1 MTALEPKVDAL
12 SNGPAARDVIIGRD
26 PDILADIRDPGIAAA
41 IWRRTP
47 DPEFQRW
54 VNALPKD
61 NLPELRTVVPVHL
74 AEAAVRAACESH
86 GLPACRERDML
97 ASDVGALALMLAKTL
112 TVRLL
117 RLRLDVSE
125 DVMCPKFHL
134 DNVRARLLC
143 TYRGPGTEYVPENVA
158 EEPGRIRQVPPGGVA
173 VFRGRQWSCGERT
186 ALLHRS
192 PAATPAGGP
201 RLLLVIDPAD

>member
-1 MTALEPKVDAL
+1 MTALEPKADAL

-61 NLPELRTVVPVHL
+61 NLPDLRTVVPVHL

-158 EEPGRIRQVPPGGVA
+158 EETGRIRQVPPGGVA

-192 PAATPAGGP
+192 PAVTPAGGP

>member
-1 MTALEPKVDAL
+1 MTALEPKADAL

-47 DPEFQRW
+47 DPAFQRW
-54 VNALPKD
+54 MNALPKD

-86 GLPACRERDML
+86 GLPVCRERDIL
-97 ASDVGALALMLAKTL
+97 ASDVGALALMLAKSL

-143 TYRGPGTEYVPENVA
+143 TYRGAGTEYVPENVA
-158 EEPGRIRQVPPGGVA
+158 EETGRIRQVPVGGVA
-173 VFRGRQWSCGERT
+173 VFRGRQWSCDERT

>member
-1 MTALEPKVDAL
+1 MKALEPKVDAF
-12 SNGPAARDVIIGRD
+12 SNVPAARDVIIGRD

-47 DPEFQRW
+47 DPEFQKW
-54 VNALPKD
+54 MNALPKG
-61 NLPELRTVVPVHL
+61 NLPDLRTVVPVHL

-86 GLPACRERDML
+86 GLPACRETDML

-134 DNVRARLLC
+134 DNVCARLLC

-158 EEPGRIRQVPPGGVA
+158 EETSRIRQVPLGGVA
-173 VFRGRQWSCGERT
+173 VFRGRQWSCDERT

>member
-1 MTALEPKVDAL
+1 MTALEPKLGSL

-54 VNALPKD
+54 VNALQKD
-61 NLPELRTVVPVHL
+61 NLPDLRTVVPVHL

-143 TYRGPGTEYVPENVA
+143 TYRGAGTEYVPENVA

-192 PAATPAGGP
+192 PAATLAGGP

>member
-1 MTALEPKVDAL
+1 MKALEPKVDAF
-12 SNGPAARDVIIGRD
+12 SSGPAARDVIIGRD

-47 DPEFQRW
+47 DPEFQKW
-54 VNALPKD
+54 MNALPKG
-61 NLPELRTVVPVHL
+61 NLPDLRTVVPVHL

-86 GLPACRERDML
+86 GIPACRETDML

-117 RLRLDVSE
+117 RLRLDVSD

-158 EEPGRIRQVPPGGVA
+158 EETVRIRQVPLGGVA

-186 ALLHRS
+186 ALLHWS

>member
-1 MTALEPKVDAL
+1 MTALELKAEAF

-26 PDILADIRDPGIAAA
+26 PDILADIREPGVAAA

-47 DPEFQRW
+47 EPEFQKW
-54 VNALPKD
+54 IDALPPD
-61 NLPELRTVVPVHL
+61 SLPELRTVVPVHL
-74 AEAAVRAACESH
+74 AEAAVMAACESH
-86 GLPACRERDML
+86 GVPACEMRDTL

-112 TVRLL
+112 TVRLV

-134 DNVRARLLC
+134 DNVCARLLC
-143 TYRGPGTEYVPENVA
+143 TYRGAGTEYVPENVA
-158 EEPGRIRQVPPGGVA
+158 HESGRIRQVPPGGVA
-173 VFRGRQWSCGERT
+173 IFRGRHWTCEERT

-192 PAATPAGGP
+192 PVATPESGP

>member
-1 MTALEPKVDAL
+1 MTALEPKADAL

-54 VNALPKD
+54 MNALPNE

-74 AEAAVRAACESH
+74 AEAAVRAACESR
-86 GLPACRERDML
+86 GLPACRETDML

-143 TYRGPGTEYVPENVA
+143 TYRGAGTEYVPENVA
-158 EEPGRIRQVPPGGVA
+158 EETGRIRQVPPGGVA
-173 VFRGRQWSCGERT
+173 VFRGRQWSCDERT

-192 PAATPAGGP
+192 PAATPASGP

>member
-54 VNALPKD
+54 VKALPKD
-61 NLPELRTVVPVHL
+61 NLPDLRTVVPVHL

-143 TYRGPGTEYVPENVA
+143 TYRGAGTEYVPENVA

-173 VFRGRQWSCGERT
+173 VFRGRQWSCDERT